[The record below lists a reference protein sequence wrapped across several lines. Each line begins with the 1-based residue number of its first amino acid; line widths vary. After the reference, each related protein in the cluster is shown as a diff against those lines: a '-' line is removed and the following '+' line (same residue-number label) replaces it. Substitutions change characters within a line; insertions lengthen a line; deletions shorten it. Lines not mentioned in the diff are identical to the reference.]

1 MLASWFTNL
10 LGNKSTHIIVG
21 LQTKVLGAVKKLK
34 FTPMPM
40 YPPTRPIYEKIQ
52 KHLRCRAT

>member
-10 LGNKSTHIIVG
+10 LRNKSTHIIVG
-21 LQTKVLGAVKKLK
+21 LQTKVLGAVSRLK

-40 YPPTRPIYEKIQ
+40 YPPTRGLWGKNPKTIWVP
-52 KHLRCRAT
+52 